1 MGNFFNKKSNDML
14 NLFNNLVSK
23 EIYYAF
29 SISILFVFC
38 GGMSIFIE
46 KSFFMY
52 LFFILNIIA
61 FSLTVFYFFTKKK
74 TGKAMVSL
82 NYLDIFVGEM
92 SMKIEKRINNVLK
105 LKSQRIRVNIFRGI
119 SLFFSV
125 LILVF
130 CLD

>member
-82 NYLDIFVGEM
+82 NYLDIFVGEN
-92 SMKIEKRINNVLK
+92 SMKIEKRINNVL
-105 LKSQRIRVNIFRGI
+105 
-119 SLFFSV
+119 
-125 LILVF
+125 
-130 CLD
+130 